1 MGVAVERTAVA
12 TAYLFTG
19 RLVAFAM
26 SGRVRAAPAAILL
39 TATLHIGREFT

>member
-12 TAYLFTG
+12 TSYLFTG

-26 SGRVRAAPAAILL
+26 SGRIRAAPAILL
-39 TATLHIGREFT
+39 TGTLHIDREFT